1 MFMTPGV
8 TSRTGIISVKYKKD
22 DKKDIANYKSMYY
35 NSQKSTAKNIYTFL
49 YNINTENS
57 VIKGRNL
64 KGHKPPF
71 GLVSTSVIPPRPRL
85 SRASNPCV

>member
-35 NSQKSTAKNIYTFL
+35 NPQKSTAKNIYTFL

-71 GLVSTSVIPPRPRL
+71 GSVSTSVIPPRPRL